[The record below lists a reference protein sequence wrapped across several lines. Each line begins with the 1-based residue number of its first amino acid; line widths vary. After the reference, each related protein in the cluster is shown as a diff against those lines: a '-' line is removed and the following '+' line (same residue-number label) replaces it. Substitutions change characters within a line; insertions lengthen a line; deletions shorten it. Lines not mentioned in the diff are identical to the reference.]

1 MNGMIIVGIFAVLVA
16 GYWAMMRPAPPGGG
30 NGASS
35 DPETADRAE
44 KAPPPPLPRSIAY
57 SYEPRPLHIGRW
69 IFGIVIGLFLMA
81 ILFDLVTC
89 QKRRE
94 LQSAIEN
101 ARRAGNYLEQP
112 AVPGGGKK

>member
-1 MNGMIIVGIFAVLVA
+1 MSGMILIGASAVLIAICWV
-16 GYWAMMRPAPPGGG
+16 MVRPAPPGGG
-30 NGASS
+30 NSAPSDFETTASS
-35 DPETADRAE
+35 D
-44 KAPPPPLPRSIAY
+44 KAPSPPQSIFY

-69 IFGIVIGLFLMA
+69 IFGIVVGLLLMA

-101 ARRAGNYLEQP
+101 ARRAGNYLERP
-112 AVPGGGKK
+112 ITPGGGKK